1 MPRES
6 HPGAAAF
13 VPTRPTLPKL
23 RAAAISC
30 EGCDLFRNATQVV
43 FGLGPKH
50 AQIMFVGEQ
59 PGNDEDL
66 KGLPFVGPAGRIF
79 DRALEEAGIERA
91 STYVTNAVKHFKWE
105 PRGKKRIH
113 KRPNSYE
120 VSACR
125 PWLDAEL
132 KAVQPQALMCLGA
145 TAAQALLGK
154 TFRVTQE
161 RGRAVDSALAPVV
174 MATIHPSAL
183 LRAPSAEDRAREY
196 AHFVADLR
204 ALLEAIARRR

>member
-1 MPRES
+1 
-6 HPGAAAF
+6 
-13 VPTRPTLPKL
+13 
-23 RAAAISC
+23 
-30 EGCDLFRNATQVV
+30 
-43 FGLGPKH
+43 
-50 AQIMFVGEQ
+50 MFVGEQ

-161 RGRAVDSALAPVV
+161 RGRVVDSALAPVV